1 MSSPVIDKG
10 LASVAAEVEN
20 VKAMVGEGAENAV
33 RAAKQTMR
41 RARHS
46 AEDASEELV
55 HQMKRHPIE
64 SAGVAFGVGLIS
76 GLAIGMALFR
86 RSGRT
91 KVVPGPCLM

>member
-1 MSSPVIDKG
+1 MSSPMIEKG
-10 LASVAAEVEN
+10 IASVAAEVEN
-20 VKAMVGEGAENAV
+20 VKAIVGEGAENAV
-33 RAAKQTMR
+33 RVAKQTMR
-41 RARHS
+41 RARYS
-46 AEDASEELV
+46 AEDAGEEIV

-64 SAGVAFGVGLIS
+64 AAGVAFGVGLIS